1 MADLAPVLRVF
12 VADDHAVV
20 RQGLLALLGHQTDFA
35 VVGATETAQELLQ
48 QCLPGAW
55 DLLVLD
61 LALSGANDLQ
71 LLSALREKNPQ
82 GKILIYT
89 AQPEGPGAIRL
100 LLAGADGYVTKSRS
114 LDELLMAMRTIAKE
128 GKYMSGVL
136 AQLLLEAGPDGSLD
150 PLHELSERE
159 LMVLRRFAAGE
170 RTTEIATSLSIAPST
185 VSSHLKSLKRKLNVA
200 SNAELVRFAVKQGL
214 VSE

>member
-1 MADLAPVLRVF
+1 MAELAPVLRVY

-35 VVGATETAQELLQ
+35 VVGATDTASELLQ
-48 QCLPGAW
+48 QCVPGAW

-71 LLSALREKNPQ
+71 LLSALREKNPK
-82 GKILIYT
+82 GKVLIYT
-89 AQPEGPGAIRL
+89 AQPEGPGANRL

-128 GKYMSGVL
+128 GKYMSGAL

-150 PLHELSERE
+150 PLQELSERE

-170 RTTEIATSLSIAPST
+170 RTTEIATSLNIAPST

-214 VSE
+214 IGE

>member
-1 MADLAPVLRVF
+1 MAELAPVLRVY

-35 VVGATETAQELLQ
+35 VVGATDTASELLQ
-48 QCLPGAW
+48 QCVPGAW

-82 GKILIYT
+82 GKVLIYT

-128 GKYMSGVL
+128 GKYMSGAL

-150 PLHELSERE
+150 PLQELSERE

-170 RTTEIATSLSIAPST
+170 RTTEIATSLNIAPST

-214 VSE
+214 IGE